1 MNSLKDS
8 DISVGMIVLV
18 VGLVLGAVVG
28 VAALIL
34 FRG

>member
-8 DISVGMIVLV
+8 DMSVGMIVLV

>member
-8 DISVGMIVLV
+8 DMSVGMIVLV

-34 FRG
+34 SG

>member
-1 MNSLKDS
+1 MKDS